1 MAKTDSFINA
11 RDVTKRMRLEP
22 GRYCVVP
29 AAFKMGDQ
37 ADFLLRIFIERLW
50 GSGEEDTNETKPDQQ
65 LDEVLARQ
73 ESLV

>member
-1 MAKTDSFINA
+1 
-11 RDVTKRMRLEP
+11 MRLEP

-29 AAFKMGDQ
+29 ASFKMGDQ

-50 GSGEEDTNETKPDQQ
+50 GAGEEDTNETKMDKQ

-73 ESLV
+73 ETIV